1 MSSACLPL
9 HPTVAYL
16 YLVRCMK
23 AFAAMLLILGV
34 TSVHAHKVTG
44 AEIIEYGI
52 LKKIKAE
59 GLLDA
64 PNSLSGKTNNV
75 IVSQLVQSTIT
86 IKASIGT
93 TFGMLVKLLGEP
105 EGAIVTPHFRCTHP
119 RLTDPTSG
127 RTGHTDDWES
137 LRPIG
142 TPRYV
147 KTTRLIA
154 TGSSFP
160 ASGRF
165 KCCPMERFSQKRHL
179 MSSHRDTA
187 NQSMKPP
194 ASFSKKFRVFAT
206 TPCRGLSLSR

>member
-1 MSSACLPL
+1 
-9 HPTVAYL
+9 
-16 YLVRCMK
+16 MK

-34 TSVHAHKVTG
+34 TSVHAQKVTG

-52 LKKIKAE
+52 LKKIKSE

-75 IVSQLVQSTIT
+75 IVSQIVQSTTT
-86 IKASIGT
+86 IKASIGI

-105 EGAIVTPHFRCTHP
+105 EGAIVTSHFRCTHP
-119 RLTDPTSG
+119 SLTDPTSG

-147 KTTRLIA
+147 SYTFDRDWELVPGKWTIQVLSDGKVLAEKTFDVVA
-154 TGSSFP
+154 P
-160 ASGRF
+160 
-165 KCCPMERFSQKRHL
+165 
-179 MSSHRDTA
+179 
-187 NQSMKPP
+187 
-194 ASFSKKFRVFAT
+194 
-206 TPCRGLSLSR
+206 